1 MDEPKFLKL
10 NHKNLKAWELGVS
23 LVKEIYNATSNF
35 PKTETFGLTNQIRRA
50 SVSIVSNIS
59 EGASRSSLI
68 ERKRFYQ
75 IARSSLVE
83 LDTQLE
89 ISFKLNFLSKDN
101 CDKIYEYLNQVFA
114 LLTKMLQ
121 STK

>member
-1 MDEPKFLKL
+1 MR
-10 NHKNLKAWELGVS
+10 
-23 LVKEIYNATSNF
+23 LVQEIYNVTSNF
-35 PKTETFGLTNQIRRA
+35 PKSETFGLTNQIRRA

-75 IARSSLVE
+75 ISRSSLVE

-89 ISFKLNFLSKDN
+89 ISFRLRYITKEN
-101 CDKIYEYLNQVFA
+101 CDKVYEYLNQVFA

-121 STK
+121 TTK